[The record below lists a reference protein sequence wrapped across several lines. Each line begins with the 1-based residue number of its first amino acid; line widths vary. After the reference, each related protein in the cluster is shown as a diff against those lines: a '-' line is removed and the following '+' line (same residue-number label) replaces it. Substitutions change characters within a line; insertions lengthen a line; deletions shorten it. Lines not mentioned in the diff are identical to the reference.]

1 MTPSIKDLYAY
12 ALSEGEGVGTAYEY
26 YVKRRVMSPLL
37 PALKPG
43 ARILIAGLPE
53 KYGTSL
59 DFVLLGWERGARLL
73 LVDDRAEALE
83 RARRALDKLQAA
95 GKLAGVQIEYRRLGS
110 MLEVAQLPPADLVL
124 SCEVVQR
131 LPQADRAAYVRALR
145 LAARAGAL
153 FVPNSENGSH
163 LKISGLA
170 GLDRAAVRALVGP
183 DVRDVG
189 YTDLPPFPPG
199 VTRSPGARERA
210 ASGALEAIGMWGLG
224 LYSAAE
230 PLLPAPIK
238 RRVAHI
244 VYARWS

>member
-26 YVKRRVMSPLL
+26 YVKRRVMGPLL
-37 PALKPG
+37 PMLRPG
-43 ARILIAGLPE
+43 ARVLIAGLPE

-73 LVDDRAEALE
+73 IVDDRSEALE
-83 RARRALDKLQAA
+83 RARRALGKQKDA
-95 GKLAGVQIEYRRLGS
+95 GRLAGVQVEYRQLGS
-110 MLEVAQLPPADLVL
+110 MLELSDLPLADVVL

-131 LPQADRAAYVRALR
+131 LPEADRAAYVRALR
-145 LAARAGAL
+145 TCARAGAL

-163 LKISGLA
+163 LKISGLS
-170 GLDRAAVRALVGP
+170 GLDRATVRALVGA

-199 VTRSPGARERA
+199 VTRSTAARERA
-210 ASGALEAIGMWGLG
+210 SSGALEAIGMWGLG
-224 LYSAAE
+224 IYSAAE
-230 PLLPAPIK
+230 PLLPAPLK